1 MIFIINYT
9 ISVLKNVYLM
19 PRPFFIFETIQ
30 GMTCSPEYGSPSG
43 HGIYLYIFIKNLI
56 LIINF

>member
-1 MIFIINYT
+1 MIFLINYA

-19 PRPFFIFETIQ
+19 PRPFFVFDTIQ

-43 HGIYLYIFIKNLI
+43 HGNYIY
-56 LIINF
+56 